1 MIANRDGKDG
11 GVRPNTYTITNLGWP
26 PQLPFRRR
34 PPANKRIIDEHSA
47 VRNEAIL
54 PDRNQFAD
62 ERVRLNPAPL
72 TDSYAP
78 LYLDEGS
85 NEAAISDDA
94 TIQIDRLHH
103 SDIFSE
109 SDIHDRGITD
119 FWLRHDSIA

>member
-1 MIANRDGKDG
+1 MIAKFG
-11 GVRPNTYTITNLGWP
+11 
-26 PQLPFRRR
+26 R
-34 PPANKRIIDEHSA
+34 PPKLRLSGRATVAEQVVDEHSA

-54 PDRNQFAD
+54 PDRNQFAY

-85 NEAAISDDA
+85 NEAAICDDA

-109 SDIHDRGITD
+109 SDIDDRGITD
-119 FWLRHDSIA
+119 FWLRHDSVA